1 MRIKDKRKQKAFLK
15 EYGDIHENFVRFC
28 QARARG
34 VMSYEDLVSESTLR
48 AYQHWEKI
56 EKKDSLKYFLFTTAR
71 NIILN
76 SVRKKKELSMDDEH
90 VNHVVSSNSGEQDLE
105 IEYLYQQLDKLTEV
119 KREALILFEI
129 NGFSIKEIAKIQ
141 DISEGSVKVNLSR
154 GRKELQVLMTDEP
167 NLQEAEVV
175 YK

>member
-1 MRIKDKRKQKAFLK
+1 MRIKDNRKQKAFLK

-28 QARARG
+28 RARARG

-56 EKKDSLKYFLFTTAR
+56 EKKASLKYFLFTTAR

-76 SVRKKKELSMDDEH
+76 AVRKKTELSFDDEH
-90 VNHVVSSNSGEQDLE
+90 VDHAVSSNTGEQDME
-105 IEYLYQQLDKLTEV
+105 IEYLYQQLDKLSDV
-119 KREALILFEI
+119 KREGLILFEI

-141 DISEGSVKVNLSR
+141 QISEGSVKVNLSR
-154 GRKELQVLMTDEP
+154 GRKELQALMIDEP
-167 NLQEAEVV
+167 KIHEAVEV